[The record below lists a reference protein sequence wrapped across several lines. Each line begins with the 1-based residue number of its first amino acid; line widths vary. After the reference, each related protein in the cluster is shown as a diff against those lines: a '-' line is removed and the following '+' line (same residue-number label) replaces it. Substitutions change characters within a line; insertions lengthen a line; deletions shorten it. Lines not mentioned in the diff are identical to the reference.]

1 MDEELDGVAA
11 QAAQKNK
18 KIDPKHGADVSE
30 PPHPISQLVRS
41 GVLMPP
47 RSSVVDGAN
56 RKMLSESGGAVSLQ
70 MVAWCVRGQAPEPHG
85 RDSWGFACP
94 PTAQPILR
102 FFDPMGPKG
111 GTDQKLAV
119 LLGGKHG
126 FGPSQV
132 Y

>member
-1 MDEELDGVAA
+1 MLAAVTVACVHVA
-11 QAAQKNK
+11 CVQ
-18 KIDPKHGADVSE
+18 
-30 PPHPISQLVRS
+30 
-41 GVLMPP
+41 P
-47 RSSVVDGAN
+47 RMSRVH
-56 RKMLSESGGAVSLQ
+56 
-70 MVAWCVRGQAPEPHG
+70 VAHG

-102 FFDPMGPKG
+102 FFGPMGPKG